1 MCPNVRTASRLGR
14 TQGHNRIPRVDTPSI
29 PRKQRDGIV
38 RSPLRWNDNAIKPR
52 KEHVSGTSSISTFLR
67 TSLPLFYSART
78 FSFAT
83 KETYGNRSFPSLVFP
98 LASSS
103 EFLTPLLLSVSSRAH
118 ASALALSLSPSRAR
132 SRSLVYLA
140 SRYKIHFIAT
150 ATTNR
155 YFSFLSTSSQSDKRM
170 TRRLQPARDAING
183 YR

>member
-1 MCPNVRTASRLGR
+1 MCPNVRTASRVGR
-14 TQGHNRIPRVDTPSI
+14 TQGHNRIPRVDAPSI
-29 PRKQRDGIV
+29 PRKQRDRIV

-52 KEHVSGTSSISTFLR
+52 KEHVYGTSSISTFLQ

-83 KETYGNRSFPSLVFP
+83 KETYRNRSFPSFVFP

-103 EFLTPLLLSVSSRAH
+103 EFLTPLLLSVS
-118 ASALALSLSPSRAR
+118 SRAR

-170 TRRLQPARDAING
+170 TRRLQPACDAING

>member
-118 ASALALSLSPSRAR
+118 ASALALSLHLARALALSFTSRHATKFILSRQRRRIDISRSSARAR
-132 SRSLVYLA
+132 NPINEWREDC
-140 SRYKIHFIAT
+140 
-150 ATTNR
+150 NR
-155 YFSFLSTSSQSDKRM
+155 RAMQ
-170 TRRLQPARDAING
+170 
-183 YR
+183 